1 MIVGVHNFV
10 DALGRFRDETLSSD
24 GGLWIVAMDGL
35 LLIPL
40 IMAAFFYPVIALSSI
55 AAVAVISVLGMV
67 LVRMY
72 HRNQMHRPERHR

>member
-10 DALGRFRDETLSSD
+10 DALGRFRQEALSSE
-24 GGLWIVAMDGL
+24 GGLWIIAMDGL

-40 IMAAFFYPVIALSSI
+40 IMAAFFYPVIALSSM
-55 AAVAVISVLGMV
+55 AAVAVVSVLGMV

-72 HRNQMHRPERHR
+72 HRGHLHLRGRHQ